1 MSEVNYMWVA
11 LSHSCL
17 KWANGLLWIGVR
29 SAFLFSAFMLVS
41 HVYAYAADGARLRAL
56 LLSVKD
62 ECQLQADGAT
72 SSIQT
77 KDETAEG

>member
-1 MSEVNYMWVA
+1 
-11 LSHSCL
+11 
-17 KWANGLLWIGVR
+17 
-29 SAFLFSAFMLVS
+29 MLVS